1 MRIVVVE
8 SAPISPSECPVY
20 TEATFRA
27 AIAKRDTLRA
37 IIGLGITQIIGWGC
51 SFTALT
57 IFGTPI
63 GKALGL
69 SREVVFGGITVMLLV
84 SAFLAPRFGKLVDRL
99 GARRVMVAGS
109 FVAALAMLAQ
119 AQSAGLVSYM
129 LGWVMFGIAMPMML
143 NTAAMPGLVQ
153 VVGPNARRAITGLT
167 LLSGLTGTV
176 FLPLSSWL
184 LDEIGWRNAYFL
196 FAALHVLVCAPIHW
210 IVLRRRQ
217 EPVITPRGDARPA
230 VAESPLTPE
239 QKRWAFVLL
248 ATWSCTEGLL
258 TWGLYMQVIDVLTGM
273 GLSRSEA
280 VWTWAL
286 VGPMQATA
294 RFFELMSGNRHS
306 ILTTALGSALMT
318 TTSFAAFLLLGVSA
332 NSTIVFCLLMGLG
345 HGLFAVARNT
355 LPLTLFGAK
364 EFGTYMGL
372 LMVPQNIV
380 NALAPVLFAF
390 IIARVTPQA
399 ALMVAA
405 FSACLGCIAVVMLV
419 RFCKGPLA
427 LK

>member
-1 MRIVVVE
+1 M
-8 SAPISPSECPVY
+8 
-20 TEATFRA
+20 RA

-37 IIGLGITQIIGWGC
+37 IIGLGTTQIIGWGC

-63 GKALGL
+63 GEALGL
-69 SREVVFGGITVMLLV
+69 SREVVFGGITFMLLF
-84 SAFLAPRFGKLVDRL
+84 SALLAPRFGKLVDRM

-119 AQSAGLVSYM
+119 SLSSGVVTYM
-129 LGWVMFGIAMPMML
+129 LGWVIFGIAMPMML

-176 FLPLSSWL
+176 FLPLSSYL
-184 LDEIGWRNAYFL
+184 LDSIGWRNAYLL
-196 FAALHVLVCAPIHW
+196 FAALHVFVCAPIHW
-210 IVLRRRQ
+210 VVLKRR
-217 EPVITPRGDARPA
+217 EDPVMESSEASEKKAPA
-230 VAESPLTPE
+230 AETTLTPE

-248 ATWSCTEGLL
+248 ATWCCTEGLL
-258 TWGLYMQVIDVLTGM
+258 TWGLYMQVIDVLKGM
-273 GLSRSEA
+273 GLTRDTA

-286 VGPMQATA
+286 VGPLQAVA
-294 RFFELMSGNRHS
+294 RFFELMSGGRHS

-318 TTSFAAFLLLGVSA
+318 TLSFLPFYFLGVTPG
-332 NSTIVFCLLMGLG
+332 STILFCILMGLG

-364 EFGTYMGL
+364 EFGRYMGL

-380 NALAPVLFAF
+380 NAAAPVLFAF
-390 IIARVTPQA
+390 IIARMTPET
-399 ALMVAA
+399 ALVVAA
-405 FSACLGCIAVVMLV
+405 CSALLGCVAVLMLV
-419 RFCKGPLA
+419 RFCKG
-427 LK
+427 KV